1 VKWRLDWQAFLKGGK
16 LMDAPH
22 IARSKTC
29 TIRQLPQTP
38 EEKAR
43 RIERLKKKGLYI
55 SDLKQVPYLMMKRR
69 LRMGLGSGTLT
80 DAEMEVAR
88 SLGMC

>member
-1 VKWRLDWQAFLKGGK
+1 MTLRISRGRKH
-16 LMDAPH
+16 AP
-22 IARSKTC
+22 SGSY
-29 TIRQLPQTP
+29 RQTRKKSP
-38 EEKAR
+38 